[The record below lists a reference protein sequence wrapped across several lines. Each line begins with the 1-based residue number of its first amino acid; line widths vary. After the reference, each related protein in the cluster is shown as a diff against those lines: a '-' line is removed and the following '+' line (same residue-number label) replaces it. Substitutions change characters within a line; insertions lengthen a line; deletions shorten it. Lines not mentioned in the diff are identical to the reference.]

1 MSTTEITRDY
11 VDNFSIKESVIDELI
26 PKYFPDEDISTL
38 NVGLIGL
45 TSELIANTTEDTF
58 NTVSTLMKEIYP
70 NRAQLPETIHSN
82 AAIFQVSNIFSKPSI
97 CSFLIILKESDI
109 IANFKQVNGFYY
121 FYLDKN
127 TIVYVKDIPFSL
139 DYDIELKAKKNSDGL
154 TYTFSAQY
162 IMDTYNNT
170 VSEINDPYIKI
181 RRTVDGYLVLQVN
194 MHQCIREYVYE
205 TIVNN
210 TKVNFPII
218 NIPFSGKLAGFDV
231 LYKSPEETEFRT
243 QMTKRLLYTP
253 PLKTPFCYYKMTD
266 ENSLAITFTTK
277 DLYFQP
283 KFNSEL
289 KVILYLTDGEA
300 GLFDVYNG
308 SEINITVD
316 DTESYEYVSSFAIMA
331 KPISASIGGDDQYTL
346 DELQALTVEG
356 MRTSNALTTTPD
368 LNSYFLNLKYHYGN
382 EIKFVAKRDDVSERI
397 YTAFVVMKKG
407 DYIYPTSTLD
417 LSCKVPDMVKI
428 QDNKYIINPGQL
440 FRYKEGSLTDI
451 EFVFDPVNTTEHMDE
466 YRQYIIEHPTRYPQ
480 SNPDLIPNYL
490 KTPISFSE
498 YKELMGYDD
507 RKTIFD
513 TDLAGLESRTSPLYT
528 NPFLIVFTKS
538 PTFIGTYLTVS
549 NQAPVLEFISQN
561 DDSFIQFISYN
572 LNIKRLMEQEKKY
585 YLNIRM
591 VPSVTTET
599 KPVTMLNDITKVGT
613 NDLRVVAVFCNGD
626 AEVGCMELIPSTI
639 NDDESMMFE
648 NTFLTNDMITSTG
661 KMVILPKTNEIIN
674 MTEDDQILVP
684 IVNAN
689 IKIVT
694 LYKTAGATNKFS
706 DILPG
711 LDGYLIT
718 NIYDTSVDGVTYI
731 KPLNSVRS
739 IFVYEDYVND
749 ITHEF
754 LDCKLNSVPLV
765 KYSTALDTTMF
776 NYFISSYIAQYEFL
790 ENIIIEKLK
799 GLSGIDTK
807 FYHTYGKSKNF
818 YIGDNSTE
826 IIDSVNIT
834 VKFDVWLETG
844 TDVLNATTEIKKFIK
859 AFIETINDDGMNNLY
874 ISNLIS
880 SLETKFAYISHLK
893 FKGISGYDSMYQAVH
908 DDMINLDILPK
919 DVRKKYLPELLC
931 IDLND
936 IILSIY

>member
-11 VDNFSIKESVIDELI
+11 IDNFSIKESIIDELI
-26 PKYFPDEDISTL
+26 PKYFPGEDISTL

-109 IANFKQVNGFYY
+109 ITNFKQVNGFYY

-127 TIVYVKDIPFSL
+127 TTVYVKDIPFSL
-139 DYDIELKAKKNSDGL
+139 DYDIEIKAKKNSDGL

-162 IMDTYNNT
+162 ILDAYNN
-170 VSEINDPYIKI
+170 SMSDINDPYIKI
-181 RRTVDGYLVLQVN
+181 RRSADGYLALQVS

-218 NIPFSGKLAGFDV
+218 NIPFTGKLAGFDV
-231 LYKSPEETEFRT
+231 LYKSPEESDFKT
-243 QMTKRLLYTP
+243 QMTKRLMYTS
-253 PLKTPFCYYKMTD
+253 PLKTPFCYYKLTD
-266 ENSLAITFTTK
+266 EHSLAITFTTK

-289 KVILYLTDGEA
+289 KVILYLTDGEN

-316 DTESYEYVSSFAIMA
+316 DNESYEYVSSFAIMA
-331 KPISASIGGDDQYTL
+331 QPISASIGGDDQYTL

-417 LSCKVPDMVKI
+417 LSCKVTDMVKI
-428 QDNKYIINPGQL
+428 QENKYIINPGQL
-440 FRYKEGSLTDI
+440 FKYKEGSLTDI
-451 EFVFDPVNTTEHMDE
+451 QFVFDSSKTSEHMDA
-466 YRQYIIEHPTRYPQ
+466 YRQYIIDHPIRFPQ
-480 SNPDLIPNYL
+480 ANPELIPNYL

-498 YKELMGYDD
+498 YKELLGYDD

-513 TDLAGLESRTSPLYT
+513 TDLIGMETRTSPLYT
-528 NPFLIVFTKS
+528 NPFLIVFTKN
-538 PTFIGTYLTVS
+538 PTFIRTYLTVS
-549 NQAPVLEFISQN
+549 NQTPVLEFISQN
-561 DDSFIQFISYN
+561 EDSFIQFISYN
-572 LNIKRLMEQEKKY
+572 LNIKRIMERDKKY
-585 YLNIRM
+585 YLNIKM

-599 KPVTMLNDITKVGT
+599 KPITTINDITKVNT
-613 NDLRVVAVFCNGD
+613 NDLRVVAIFCDGD
-626 AEVGCMELIPSTI
+626 VEVGCMELVPTI
-639 NDDESMMFE
+639 NNEDGSMLFE

-661 KMVILPKTNEIIN
+661 KMVILPKINELIN
-674 MTEDDQILVP
+674 MTDDDQILVP

-694 LYKTAGATNKFS
+694 LYKTPGATNKFS
-706 DILPG
+706 DLLPG
-711 LDGYLIT
+711 MDGYSIT
-718 NIYDTSVDGVTYI
+718 NTYDTSVDGVTYI

-739 IFVYEDYVND
+739 IFVYEDYINTPD
-749 ITHEF
+749 HEF
-754 LDCKLNSVPLV
+754 LDCKINSIPLV
-765 KYSTALDTTMF
+765 KYSTALDTDMF

-834 VKFDVWLETG
+834 IKFDVWLETG

-859 AFIETINDDGMNNLY
+859 SFIETINDDGMNNLY
-874 ISNLIS
+874 VSNLIS
-880 SLETKFAYISHLK
+880 SLETKFTYISHLK
-893 FKGISGYDSMYQAVH
+893 FKGISGYDSMYQSVH
-908 DDMINLDILPK
+908 DDMLNLDVLPK

-931 IDLND
+931 VDLDN